1 MDSILKHTFF
11 LRSKK
16 VKGKNELNAKSN
28 PSFVKKDTLAYAELN
43 REYTIEAIT
52 TDNDEMR
59 DFLFTLGCYE
69 GEKITLLSILSD
81 QYVIVIKDA
90 RYSINKELA
99 KCIAI

>member
-99 KCIAI
+99 ECIDI

>member
-1 MDSILKHTFF
+1 MDSILKRTIF

-16 VKGKNELNAKSN
+16 SKGKNELGAQSN
-28 PSFVKKDTLAYAELN
+28 TSFVKKNTLAYAQLN
-43 REYTIEAIT
+43 KEYTIEEIT

-99 KCIAI
+99 ECIDI